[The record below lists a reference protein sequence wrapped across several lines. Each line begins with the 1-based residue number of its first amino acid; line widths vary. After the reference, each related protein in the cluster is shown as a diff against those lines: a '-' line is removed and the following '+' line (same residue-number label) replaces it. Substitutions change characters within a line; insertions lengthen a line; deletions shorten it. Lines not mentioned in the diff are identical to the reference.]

1 LALFRVGVLIPVPV
15 IVTCAFT
22 VAVDAPGAYCTMI
35 VQLPPGATTVPLAHV
50 PPVMLNA
57 GFAGTGTIA
66 GAAVRVRFP
75 FAVAELLTVIVAV
88 SVAVLGVV
96 GASVGVGAEMV
107 TAAPCTV
114 NATVLVFPMAVVER
128 PTFLT
133 PVVAVA
139 AIARL
144 AVTSVELTTVRLLVT
159 RVTPAERPVTPLT
172 PLRLVPVNV
181 TGTVVFKNPEV
192 GAIAVNAGP
201 VTVNG
206 RALLAAALPV
216 TVTVTLCGAVV
227 EAVVAIVKVAVAD
240 VALSTVK
247 PLTVMPP
254 FVTAIVV

>member
-1 LALFRVGVLIPVPV
+1 
-15 IVTCAFT
+15 
-22 VAVDAPGAYCTMI
+22 M
-35 VQLPPGATTVPLAHV
+35 
-50 PPVMLNA
+50 
-57 GFAGTGTIA
+57 
-66 GAAVRVRFP
+66 RFP

-107 TAAPCTV
+107 TALAPCTV

-206 RALLAAALPV
+206 RALRWRRRCSTV